1 MTSISFQDPEL
12 LLVLAAF
19 HIVMHMILS
28 PQNVPHNF
36 FDSETLV

>member
-19 HIVMHMILS
+19 HIVMHMTFHLKISLTISLILK
-28 PQNVPHNF
+28 
-36 FDSETLV
+36 L